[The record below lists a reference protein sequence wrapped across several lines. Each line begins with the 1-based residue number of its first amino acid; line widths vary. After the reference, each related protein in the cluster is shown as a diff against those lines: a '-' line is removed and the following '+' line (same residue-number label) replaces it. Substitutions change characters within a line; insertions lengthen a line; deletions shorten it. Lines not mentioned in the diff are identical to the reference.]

1 MKKIMLWISYH
12 NEYISPPNVAKLKA
26 RKENTQVPKLKTDL
40 GVWGGGADAE
50 CKYLTGSESRYWLIL
65 VSSGFNLSCTL
76 KSPGDLNKVL
86 IPGLHPHRWW
96 FNWFGTRLSCLP
108 NLGLGTPMEMN
119 PLWVHSQ
126 NCMRKWGRV
135 RRCKKRE
142 YFHDQTTTKT
152 I

>member
-1 MKKIMLWISYH
+1 MNILPQWIYFTPKCSQTESKKGVYAG
-12 NEYISPPNVAKLKA
+12 AKIKD
-26 RKENTQVPKLKTDL
+26 RFRSR
-40 GVWGGGADAE
+40 GVDAE

-86 IPGLHPHRWW
+86 IPGLHPHRLW

-119 PLWVHSQ
+119 PLWIWVHSQ